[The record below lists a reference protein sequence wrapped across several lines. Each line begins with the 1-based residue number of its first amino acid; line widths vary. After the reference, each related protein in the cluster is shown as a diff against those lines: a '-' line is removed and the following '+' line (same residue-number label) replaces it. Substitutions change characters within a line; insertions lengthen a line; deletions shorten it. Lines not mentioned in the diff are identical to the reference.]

1 NHPKTRF
8 VAEFMGSPPM
18 NFLEGSVKE
27 NQLILNSGE
36 SLGKLPYAINDIENV
51 DIGIRSE
58 DIDIADE
65 DTGLQMTVNHVELMG
80 ADLHVHGTVNDKEI
94 VVRADPSRKI
104 NVKVQGFWKRRMN
117 KFIFFVWNPKRCF
130 QGKRR
135 VVHESSQKS
144 GETFCFPKFFA
155 YFSFCFLVFTNDYIT
170 MVKSNGLGLY

>member
-1 NHPKTRF
+1 IVVLNDGYIEQIGTPAEVYNHPRTRV
-8 VAEFMGSPPM
+8 VAEFMASPPM
-18 NFLEGSVKE
+18 NFLEGVVKE

-36 SLGKLPYAINDIENV
+36 SIGKLPYAINDIENV

-104 NVKVQGFWKRRMN
+104 NVNDQVFLKMSMDKVHLFD
-117 KFIFFVWNPKRCF
+117 V
-130 QGKRR
+130 
-135 VVHESSQKS
+135 ESK
-144 GETFCFPKFFA
+144 E
-155 YFSFCFLVFTNDYIT
+155 V
-170 MVKSNGLGLY
+170 